1 MDRQTSKEW
10 QLLEKIALA
19 SVVEQRRSRRWG
31 IFFKSLTFV
40 YLFAIIGLFA
50 SSGDAVK
57 GIDVRAKDTH
67 TAVVKVHG
75 LIMDEETANAGI
87 VIAGLRKA
95 FEAPKSKAIILAINS
110 PGGSPVHAGYVYDEI
125 IRLRALHPNK
135 KVYAVISDL
144 GASAA
149 YYIASAADEIYADKA
164 SLVGSIGVIS
174 ASFGFTEAMQK
185 LGIERRVIA
194 AGENKA
200 FMDPYQPLKD
210 EDKAFW
216 QQSLQLIHQQF
227 IDRVKQGRGDRLH
240 ESEGVFSGLI
250 WSGEQA
256 LDMGLIDGLG
266 SAGHVARDVIG
277 ADELVDYSVQP
288 DPITAFMRRF
298 GLLAS
303 QAVFNQWNK
312 PQLY

>member
-1 MDRQTSKEW
+1 MERQTSKEW
-10 QLLEKIALA
+10 QLLEKVALA
-19 SVVEQRRSRRWG
+19 SVVEQRRTRRWG
-31 IFFKSLTFV
+31 IFFKSLTFI
-40 YLFAIIGLFA
+40 YLFAIIGLFSA
-50 SSGDAVK
+50 GGDKVT
-57 GIDVRAKDTH
+57 GIDVRAKETH
-67 TAVVKVHG
+67 TAVVKIHG
-75 LIMDEETANAGI
+75 LIMDEESASAGV

-95 FEAPKSKAIILAINS
+95 FEAPKSKAIVLAINS

-125 IRLRALHPNK
+125 IRLRALHPEK

-149 YYIASAADEIYADKA
+149 YYIAAAADEIYADKA

-174 ASFGFTEAMQK
+174 ASFGFSEAMQK
-185 LGIERRVIA
+185 LGIERRIIV
-194 AGENKA
+194 AGKNKA
-200 FMDPYQPLKD
+200 FLDPYQPLKD

-216 QQSLQLIHQQF
+216 QESLQLIHRQF
-227 IDRVKQGRGDRLH
+227 IEQVKQGRGDRL
-240 ESEGVFSGLI
+240 SEGEELFSGLI

-256 LDMGLIDGLG
+256 VELGLIDGLG
-266 SAGHVARDVIG
+266 SAGFVARNIIG
-277 ADELVDYSVQP
+277 AEELVDYSVMP

-298 GLLAS
+298 GVMAS

>member
-1 MDRQTSKEW
+1 M
-10 QLLEKIALA
+10 
-19 SVVEQRRSRRWG
+19 
-31 IFFKSLTFV
+31 
-40 YLFAIIGLFA
+40 
-50 SSGDAVK
+50 
-57 GIDVRAKDTH
+57 
-67 TAVVKVHG
+67 
-75 LIMDEETANAGI
+75 
-87 VIAGLRKA
+87 
-95 FEAPKSKAIILAINS
+95 
-110 PGGSPVHAGYVYDEI
+110 HAGYVYDEI

>member
-10 QLLEKIALA
+10 QLLEKVALA
-19 SVVEQRRSRRWG
+19 SVVEQRRTRRWG
-31 IFFKSLTFV
+31 IFFKSLTFI
-40 YLFAIIGLFA
+40 YLFAIIGLFSA
-50 SSGDAVK
+50 GGDKVK
-57 GIDVRAKDTH
+57 GIDVRAKDSH
-67 TAVVKVHG
+67 TAVVKMHG
-75 LIMDEETANAGI
+75 LIMDEEAASAG
-87 VIAGLRKA
+87 VLIAGLRKA
-95 FEAPKSKAIILAINS
+95 FEAPKSKAVILAINS

-125 IRLRALHPNK
+125 IRLRALHPDK

-149 YYIASAADEIYADKA
+149 YYIAAAADEIYADKA

-185 LGIERRVIA
+185 LGIERRIIT

-227 IDRVKQGRGDRLH
+227 IDRVKEGRGDRLQ
-240 ESEGVFSGLI
+240 ESEGLYTGLI

-256 LDMGLIDGLG
+256 MDMGLIDGLG
-266 SAGHVARDVIG
+266 SASFVARDVIG
-277 ADELVDYSVQP
+277 AQELVDYSVHP
-288 DPITAFMRRF
+288 DPVTAFMRRF
-298 GLLAS
+298 GIMAS
-303 QAVFNQWNK
+303 QAIFSQWNK